1 MWRGVAMSE
10 QCVVRMRE
18 SIVDNLATLLLYRV
32 TFQTL
37 VKFFQK
43 TNQRLFSLLL
53 ETFMITCEA
62 PVACLIP
69 ESGVVM

>member
-32 TFQTL
+32 TFQT
-37 VKFFQK
+37 
-43 TNQRLFSLLL
+43 S
-53 ETFMITCEA
+53 
-62 PVACLIP
+62 
-69 ESGVVM
+69 